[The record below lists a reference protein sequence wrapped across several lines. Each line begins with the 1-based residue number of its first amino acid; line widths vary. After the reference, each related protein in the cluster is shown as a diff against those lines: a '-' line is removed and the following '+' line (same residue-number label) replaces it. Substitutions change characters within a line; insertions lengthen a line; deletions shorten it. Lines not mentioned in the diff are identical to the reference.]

1 MVKHELKMKKWSRFP
16 LCIKTTIILIVIIAM
31 IGIPFSIL
39 QFRNHHPAV
48 KSAGSDISGSI
59 DTALLANKSNADTGY
74 TYDLNYS
81 SLKDDTVRSYRY
93 VLDKMPLESN
103 DLKHIIYRNGNKKY
117 LLKTWDTGSDAFLAV
132 TIYSFIDPAHLKKIY
147 SFPDSIDSYQG
158 RLLLIH
164 NQIYLVLASKRF
176 KLTIND
182 DSIALA
188 PYPVRLK
195 LSAMKSSEHI
205 LRFESNK
212 GIGRIFFDDK
222 PLSYATS
229 GDSHKFDTIILHMA
243 DMFWID
249 DNSSEPASL
258 RQIISSD
265 KPVYQYNSGLFE
277 SIKAVKYGT
286 FTMHCYFEASRS
298 VYMLNFKIQK
308 TVGAYL

>member
-1 MVKHELKMKKWSRFP
+1 MIKHGLKMKKWSRFP
-16 LCIKTTIILIVIIAM
+16 LCIKTTIILVALIALF
-31 IGIPFSIL
+31 GIPFSII
-39 QFRNHHPAV
+39 QFRMYYPAV

-59 DTALLANKSNADTGY
+59 DTALLATKANADTDY
-74 TYDLNYS
+74 TYDLNNS

-93 VLDKMPLESN
+93 VLDKVPLESN

-117 LLKTWDTGSDAFLAV
+117 LLKTWDTGSGAFLQV

-195 LSAMKSSEHI
+195 LSAMKPSEHI

-222 PLSYATS
+222 PLSYAAS
-229 GDSHKFDTIILHMA
+229 GDSHKFDTIILHVD

-249 DNSSEPASL
+249 DNSFEPASL

-265 KPVYQYNSGLFE
+265 KPVYQYNPGLFE
-277 SIKAVKYGT
+277 SIKALKYGT
-286 FTMHCYFEASRS
+286 FTMDCYFEQGGSA
-298 VYMLNFKIQK
+298 YMLNFKIQK
-308 TVGAYL
+308 TVVAHF